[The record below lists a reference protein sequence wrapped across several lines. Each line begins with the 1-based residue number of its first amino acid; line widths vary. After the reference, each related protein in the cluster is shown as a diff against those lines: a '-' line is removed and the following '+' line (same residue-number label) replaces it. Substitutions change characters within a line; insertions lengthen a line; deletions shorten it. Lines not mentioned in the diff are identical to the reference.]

1 VLLESAPSDSEF
13 TVFAQQRL
21 KKRGLPLKQN
31 YMQTNDDFLYC
42 ERSDKVV
49 LLSKHNDILVLK
61 KGKQTASHL
70 KSVGNLTTVSCW
82 RTSKRARLT
91 YICTYRGV

>member
-1 VLLESAPSDSEF
+1 MVVSTNSTHDGKPVFVVDPQAVLLESASGDSEF

-31 YMQTNDDFLYC
+31 YMQTKDDVLYC

-49 LLSKHNDILVLK
+49 LLSEHNGILVLK
-61 KGKQTASHL
+61 KGQKNSFSFEEH
-70 KSVGNLTTVSCW
+70 
-82 RTSKRARLT
+82 
-91 YICTYRGV
+91 